1 MSTLVEQRPGDH
13 TVIRRRQLGSALI
26 GAAVAYLCAAALMG
40 LVAASSPPAALLDD
54 LAGFERGLTL
64 YRLGFVG
71 ASLLAP
77 IVVVLLVL
85 LVTAAGVPV
94 GSARRWV
101 GSILLAAYVPLAT
114 IAYTSQ
120 YAILPD
126 LVARDPEAV
135 AAWYFHDVASIPYA
149 LDLAGYALLGL
160 AAIVFASALAEQER
174 RWLAGWLTAMGS
186 LSVVAFVLHASG
198 LETAGGIVSVASAAL
213 TLPVA
218 VLAIAEGWRLRTR
231 RRSGPMTLTSPGIR
245 GGGRAP

>member
-1 MSTLVEQRPGDH
+1 MPTLIEQRPGDR
-13 TVIRRRQLGSALI
+13 TVMRRRQLGSALV
-26 GAAVAYLCAAALMG
+26 GSAAAYLSAAALMV
-40 LVAASSPPAALLDD
+40 LVAASSPPPALLDD

-77 IVVVLLVL
+77 IVVAMLVL

-94 GSARRWV
+94 GSARRWI

-126 LVARDPEAV
+126 LVARDPEVA
-135 AAWYFHDVASIPYA
+135 AAWYFHDVASIPYT

-160 AAIVFASALAEQER
+160 AAIAFASALAEQGR
-174 RWLAGWLTAMGS
+174 RWLAGWLVAMGG

-198 LETAGGIVSVASAAL
+198 LETVGGIVSLASATL

-218 VLAIAEGWRLRTR
+218 MLAIAEGRRLR
-231 RRSGPMTLTSPGIR
+231 
-245 GGGRAP
+245 APR